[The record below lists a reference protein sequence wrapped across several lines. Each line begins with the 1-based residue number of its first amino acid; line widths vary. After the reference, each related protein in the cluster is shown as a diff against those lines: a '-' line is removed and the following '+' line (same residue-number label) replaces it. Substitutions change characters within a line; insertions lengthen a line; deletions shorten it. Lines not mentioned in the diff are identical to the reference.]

1 MPALQVQLATR
12 EELRNVAIVAHVD
25 HGKTTLVDAMLWQ
38 SGAFRANEQVAD
50 RVLDSGDLEREKG
63 ITILAKNTA
72 VQHGGLTI
80 NIIDTPGHA
89 DFGGE
94 VERGLS
100 MVDGVLLLVDA
111 SEGPLPQTRFVLR
124 KTLEAR
130 LPVILVINKVDR
142 PDARIAEVVDAC
154 YELFLDLDATE
165 EQIEFPIVY
174 ASARAG
180 RASLNRPADG
190 TLPDSPDLEP
200 LFSVLKETV
209 PAPSYQV
216 GAPLQ
221 AHVTNLDASP
231 YLGRIALC
239 RMQSGTI
246 SRGQQVAWCRRDGS
260 VVRVK
265 ITELYLTEALDRVP
279 AESAGPGDIIAVAG
293 IPDIMIG
300 ETLADADDPRPLP
313 LITVDEPA
321 ISMTIGVNTSPLVGR
336 DPASPGGRPPG
347 TPRHTT
353 TKVTARMVKDR
364 LDRELVGNV
373 SLRVLPTDRPDT
385 WEVQGRGELAL
396 AVLVETMRREGYEL
410 TVGRPTV
417 VTRDVDGA
425 LHEPVERLTVDVPE
439 EYLGAVSSLLAI
451 RKGRMEQMTN
461 HGTGWVRLDFIVPSR
476 GLIGFRTQF
485 LTDTRGTGIAHHVFE
500 GYEPWSGPMR
510 MRATGSLVADRTG
523 TATPY
528 AMFSLQ
534 ERGTLFVPPGTDVYE
549 GMIVGENSRADDM
562 DVNITR
568 ERKLTNVRQSTG
580 EELERLVPPRAL
592 SLEQALEFCAT
603 DECAEVTPSTVRL
616 RKAVLDAKERGRQR
630 ARRARG
636 E

>member
-165 EQIEFPIVY
+165 QQIEFPIVY

-200 LFSVLKETV
+200 LFSVLKESV

-279 AESAGPGDIIAVAG
+279 ADSAGPGDIIAVAG

-336 DPASPGGRPPG
+336 EKGSR
-347 TPRHTT
+347 
-353 TKVTARMVKDR
+353 VTARMVKDR

-417 VTRDVDGA
+417 VTRDVAGA

-500 GYEPWSGPMR
+500 GYEPWSGPLR

-523 TATPY
+523 SATPY